1 MITYQLC
8 VENFLEIPLSSLWS
22 SLASCFQS
30 TEEIIWCKSFCHKKL
45 KLIWLIPQFQKI
57 FSNIEHWIQIH
68 IKAVGFLYLI
78 WKLDFVLNRKEHFVP
93 SFQNYKI
100 SILLFVNA
108 HLITLVTKCKST
120 SLVVYLFIFATH
132 KKVSNQISQLI
143 FGHLLM

>member
-1 MITYQLC
+1 MKTYQLC

-100 SILLFVNA
+100 SILFVNA

-120 SLVVYLFIFATH
+120 SLVVYMYFHICNLKTEYTKLPLLF
-132 KKVSNQISQLI
+132 SNCN
-143 FGHLLM
+143 F